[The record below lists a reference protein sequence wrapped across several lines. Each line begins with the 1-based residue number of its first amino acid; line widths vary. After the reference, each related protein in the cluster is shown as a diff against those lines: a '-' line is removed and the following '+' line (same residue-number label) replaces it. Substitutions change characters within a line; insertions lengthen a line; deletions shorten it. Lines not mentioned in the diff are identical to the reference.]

1 MNYRTIL
8 LATATVMF
16 AGAANAEDI
25 TAPMYLPGTGKV
37 LSDTSVQYDRTKLKH
52 NGGAAE
58 DFRAA
63 EEITY
68 GVTDDFAV
76 VAELGN
82 QFDFK
87 GLTNQ
92 EDNHDHNF
100 DYKIGAKYNMQ
111 NGNWLAQVGGSYYTF
126 NPKSW
131 YGHRNT
137 DSRWYKEVEANAKL
151 GYSMQDGWTPY
162 TSFTAASPIDQ
173 ADRTMDYSWFNG
185 VHKTGNKY
193 SVDAGIRYDF
203 VLDGTNT
210 NTWWAQAEANYFVK
224 DNVTVGV
231 FGDYYLGGNYSDLVD
246 YSYTLGVNAKVL
258 F

>member
-37 LSDTSVQYDRTKLKH
+37 LSNTSVQYDRTKLKH

-92 EDNHDHNF
+92 EYNNDTTSIIKSAPNTIC
-100 DYKIGAKYNMQ
+100 KTAIG
-111 NGNWLAQVGGSYYTF
+111 WLRSAAHIIPSI
-126 NPKSW
+126 PKA
-131 YGHRNT
+131 G
-137 DSRWYKEVEANAKL
+137 
-151 GYSMQDGWTPY
+151 
-162 TSFTAASPIDQ
+162 TAIA
-173 ADRTMDYSWFNG
+173 
-185 VHKTGNKY
+185 
-193 SVDAGIRYDF
+193 IRIP
-203 VLDGTNT
+203 DGTKKLKPTSN
-210 NTWWAQAEANYFVK
+210 
-224 DNVTVGV
+224 
-231 FGDYYLGGNYSDLVD
+231 
-246 YSYTLGVNAKVL
+246 
-258 F
+258 